1 MNTAISS
8 RDERAFSAPAL
19 LVAGAF
25 FMEFLDGTVI
35 ATALPDMARDFG
47 VTAVELNIGISA
59 YLITLAVLIPA
70 SGWIADRFG
79 ARAIFT
85 LALAIFTLA
94 SVFCGLSTEVHIFVA
109 MRILQGVGGAL
120 MVPVGRLAVLRTTPK
135 HQLIKAIATLT
146 WPALVAPIIGPPL
159 GGFITRYASWHWI
172 FFINVPLG
180 LAAIILSL
188 RIIPDIR
195 ETERRSFDLSG
206 FITTSVAMVSLV
218 TAMERLGDRQPQI
231 WPTLALAALGF
242 GCLLYSIRH
251 FRRAAAPMVRLD
263 ALQVPTFRV
272 TMYGGSLFRASISAV
287 PFLLPLL
294 FQVGFGM
301 DPFHSGLLVLAV
313 FVGNLTIK
321 PATTPLIRWLG
332 FRRLL
337 LINGALNVCS
347 LLACA
352 LLTPQTPVWAIMLIL
367 YLGGVFRSIQF
378 TGVST
383 LAFADVPAAQMSDA
397 NTLFS
402 TASQLAVGLGITLGA
417 IGIRLGEQV
426 GDWLHLTELPGI
438 SFRLSFVFIALIC
451 LVGMIDS
458 LHLAKTAGS
467 SVSEKKK
474 KNKTEGPA
482 ALALMTVKRRS
493 GEQSLRLLYP
503 GSFRRST
510 AGSVGRRL
518 RFSPAADRWRAGY
531 RGSSLLLL
539 LL

>member
-383 LAFADVPAAQMSDA
+383 LAFADVPAVQMSDA

-474 KNKTEGPA
+474 
-482 ALALMTVKRRS
+482 
-493 GEQSLRLLYP
+493 
-503 GSFRRST
+503 
-510 AGSVGRRL
+510 
-518 RFSPAADRWRAGY
+518 
-531 RGSSLLLL
+531 
-539 LL
+539 

>member
-1 MNTAISS
+1 M
-8 RDERAFSAPAL
+8 
-19 LVAGAF
+19 
-25 FMEFLDGTVI
+25 I

-301 DPFHSGLLVLAV
+301 DPFHSGLLMLAV

-474 KNKTEGPA
+474 
-482 ALALMTVKRRS
+482 
-493 GEQSLRLLYP
+493 
-503 GSFRRST
+503 
-510 AGSVGRRL
+510 
-518 RFSPAADRWRAGY
+518 
-531 RGSSLLLL
+531 
-539 LL
+539 

>member
-195 ETERRSFDLSG
+195 ETERRSFELSG

-383 LAFADVPAAQMSDA
+383 LAFADVPAAQMSDT

-474 KNKTEGPA
+474 
-482 ALALMTVKRRS
+482 
-493 GEQSLRLLYP
+493 
-503 GSFRRST
+503 
-510 AGSVGRRL
+510 
-518 RFSPAADRWRAGY
+518 
-531 RGSSLLLL
+531 
-539 LL
+539 

>member
-25 FMEFLDGTVI
+25 FMEFLDRTVI

-301 DPFHSGLLVLAV
+301 DPFHSGLLMLAV

-474 KNKTEGPA
+474 
-482 ALALMTVKRRS
+482 
-493 GEQSLRLLYP
+493 
-503 GSFRRST
+503 
-510 AGSVGRRL
+510 
-518 RFSPAADRWRAGY
+518 
-531 RGSSLLLL
+531 
-539 LL
+539 

>member
-287 PFLLPLL
+287 PFLFPLL

-352 LLTPQTPVWAIMLIL
+352 LLTPQTQVWAIMLIL

-474 KNKTEGPA
+474 
-482 ALALMTVKRRS
+482 
-493 GEQSLRLLYP
+493 
-503 GSFRRST
+503 
-510 AGSVGRRL
+510 
-518 RFSPAADRWRAGY
+518 
-531 RGSSLLLL
+531 
-539 LL
+539 

>member
-451 LVGMIDS
+451 LVGLIDS

-474 KNKTEGPA
+474 
-482 ALALMTVKRRS
+482 
-493 GEQSLRLLYP
+493 
-503 GSFRRST
+503 
-510 AGSVGRRL
+510 
-518 RFSPAADRWRAGY
+518 
-531 RGSSLLLL
+531 
-539 LL
+539 

>member
-59 YLITLAVLIPA
+59 YLITLAVMIPA

-474 KNKTEGPA
+474 
-482 ALALMTVKRRS
+482 
-493 GEQSLRLLYP
+493 
-503 GSFRRST
+503 
-510 AGSVGRRL
+510 
-518 RFSPAADRWRAGY
+518 
-531 RGSSLLLL
+531 
-539 LL
+539 

>member
-180 LAAIILSL
+180 LAAIIFSL

-474 KNKTEGPA
+474 
-482 ALALMTVKRRS
+482 
-493 GEQSLRLLYP
+493 
-503 GSFRRST
+503 
-510 AGSVGRRL
+510 
-518 RFSPAADRWRAGY
+518 
-531 RGSSLLLL
+531 
-539 LL
+539 

>member
-135 HQLIKAIATLT
+135 HQLIKAIAPLT

-474 KNKTEGPA
+474 
-482 ALALMTVKRRS
+482 
-493 GEQSLRLLYP
+493 
-503 GSFRRST
+503 
-510 AGSVGRRL
+510 
-518 RFSPAADRWRAGY
+518 
-531 RGSSLLLL
+531 
-539 LL
+539 

>member
-47 VTAVELNIGISA
+47 VTAVELNIGLSA

-146 WPALVAPIIGPPL
+146 WPTLVAPIIGPPL

-251 FRRAAAPMVRLD
+251 FRRAVAPMVRLD

-474 KNKTEGPA
+474 
-482 ALALMTVKRRS
+482 
-493 GEQSLRLLYP
+493 
-503 GSFRRST
+503 
-510 AGSVGRRL
+510 
-518 RFSPAADRWRAGY
+518 
-531 RGSSLLLL
+531 
-539 LL
+539 

>member
-451 LVGMIDS
+451 PVGMIDS

-474 KNKTEGPA
+474 
-482 ALALMTVKRRS
+482 
-493 GEQSLRLLYP
+493 
-503 GSFRRST
+503 
-510 AGSVGRRL
+510 
-518 RFSPAADRWRAGY
+518 
-531 RGSSLLLL
+531 
-539 LL
+539 

>member
-206 FITTSVAMVSLV
+206 FITTSVAIVSLV

-251 FRRAAAPMVRLD
+251 FRRAVAPMVRLD

-474 KNKTEGPA
+474 
-482 ALALMTVKRRS
+482 
-493 GEQSLRLLYP
+493 
-503 GSFRRST
+503 
-510 AGSVGRRL
+510 
-518 RFSPAADRWRAGY
+518 
-531 RGSSLLLL
+531 
-539 LL
+539 

>member
-1 MNTAISS
+1 
-8 RDERAFSAPAL
+8 
-19 LVAGAF
+19 
-25 FMEFLDGTVI
+25 
-35 ATALPDMARDFG
+35 
-47 VTAVELNIGISA
+47 
-59 YLITLAVLIPA
+59 
-70 SGWIADRFG
+70 
-79 ARAIFT
+79 
-85 LALAIFTLA
+85 
-94 SVFCGLSTEVHIFVA
+94 
-109 MRILQGVGGAL
+109 
-120 MVPVGRLAVLRTTPK
+120 
-135 HQLIKAIATLT
+135 
-146 WPALVAPIIGPPL
+146 
-159 GGFITRYASWHWI
+159 
-172 FFINVPLG
+172 
-180 LAAIILSL
+180 
-188 RIIPDIR
+188 
-195 ETERRSFDLSG
+195 
-206 FITTSVAMVSLV
+206 MVSLV

-474 KNKTEGPA
+474 SKK
-482 ALALMTVKRRS
+482 K
-493 GEQSLRLLYP
+493 
-503 GSFRRST
+503 
-510 AGSVGRRL
+510 
-518 RFSPAADRWRAGY
+518 
-531 RGSSLLLL
+531 
-539 LL
+539 

>member
-85 LALAIFTLA
+85 LALAIFTLT

-474 KNKTEGPA
+474 
-482 ALALMTVKRRS
+482 
-493 GEQSLRLLYP
+493 
-503 GSFRRST
+503 
-510 AGSVGRRL
+510 
-518 RFSPAADRWRAGY
+518 
-531 RGSSLLLL
+531 
-539 LL
+539 

>member
-467 SVSEKKK
+467 SMSEKKK
-474 KNKTEGPA
+474 
-482 ALALMTVKRRS
+482 
-493 GEQSLRLLYP
+493 
-503 GSFRRST
+503 
-510 AGSVGRRL
+510 
-518 RFSPAADRWRAGY
+518 
-531 RGSSLLLL
+531 
-539 LL
+539 

>member
-251 FRRAAAPMVRLD
+251 FRRAVAPMVRLD

-474 KNKTEGPA
+474 
-482 ALALMTVKRRS
+482 
-493 GEQSLRLLYP
+493 
-503 GSFRRST
+503 
-510 AGSVGRRL
+510 
-518 RFSPAADRWRAGY
+518 
-531 RGSSLLLL
+531 
-539 LL
+539 

>member
-70 SGWIADRFG
+70 RGWIADRFG

-159 GGFITRYASWHWI
+159 GGFITRYASWHRI

-474 KNKTEGPA
+474 
-482 ALALMTVKRRS
+482 
-493 GEQSLRLLYP
+493 
-503 GSFRRST
+503 
-510 AGSVGRRL
+510 
-518 RFSPAADRWRAGY
+518 
-531 RGSSLLLL
+531 
-539 LL
+539 

>member
-1 MNTAISS
+1 MNEPLQAQAS
-8 RDERAFSAPAL
+8 RGVSPAAL

-35 ATALPDMARDFG
+35 ATALPDMAKTFG
-47 VTAVELNIGISA
+47 VEAVDLNIGISA

-79 ARAIFT
+79 ARTIFS
-85 LALAIFTLA
+85 LALAIFTVS
-94 SVFCGLSTEVHIFVA
+94 SVFCGLATSAHSFVA

-135 HQLIKAIATLT
+135 HLLITAIATLT
-146 WPALVAPIIGPPL
+146 WPALIAPIIGPPL
-159 GGFITRYASWHWI
+159 GGFITKVADWRWI

-180 LAAIILSL
+180 IIAILLAL
-188 RIIPDIR
+188 RIIPNIR
-195 ETERRSFDLSG
+195 DDERRPFDLPG
-206 FITTSVAMVSLV
+206 FLATSVSMVSLV
-218 TAMERLGDRQPQI
+218 YAMELLGAEKMQGGLI
-231 WPTLALAALGF
+231 ITLLLLGGATFYYAL
-242 GCLLYSIRH
+242 SH
-251 FRRAAAPMVRLD
+251 FRRSPAPMIRMD
-263 ALQVPTFRV
+263 ALKVPTFRV

-337 LINGALNVCS
+337 LINGALNV
-347 LLACA
+347 LALVACA
-352 LLTPQTPVWAIMLIL
+352 FLTPQTPVWAIMLVL

-383 LAFADVPAAQMSDA
+383 LAFADVPSPQMSYA

-402 TASQLAVGLGITLGA
+402 TASQLAIGLGITLGA
-417 IGIRLGEQV
+417 IGIRIGEKLSAV
-426 GDWLHLTELPGI
+426 LDLSAVPGI
-438 SFRLSFVFIALIC
+438 SFRLAFVFIALIC
-451 LVGMIDS
+451 LVGMIDT
-458 LHLAKTAGS
+458 LHLTRDAGS
-467 SVSEKKK
+467 AVSKKAK
-474 KNKTEGPA
+474 A
-482 ALALMTVKRRS
+482 
-493 GEQSLRLLYP
+493 
-503 GSFRRST
+503 
-510 AGSVGRRL
+510 
-518 RFSPAADRWRAGY
+518 
-531 RGSSLLLL
+531 
-539 LL
+539 

>member
-1 MNTAISS
+1 
-8 RDERAFSAPAL
+8 
-19 LVAGAF
+19 
-25 FMEFLDGTVI
+25 MEFLDGTVI

-467 SVSEKKK
+467 SVSE
-474 KNKTEGPA
+474 
-482 ALALMTVKRRS
+482 
-493 GEQSLRLLYP
+493 
-503 GSFRRST
+503 
-510 AGSVGRRL
+510 
-518 RFSPAADRWRAGY
+518 
-531 RGSSLLLL
+531 
-539 LL
+539 

>member
-272 TMYGGSLFRASISAV
+272 TIYGGSLFRASISAV

-301 DPFHSGLLVLAV
+301 DPFHSGLLLLAV

-474 KNKTEGPA
+474 
-482 ALALMTVKRRS
+482 
-493 GEQSLRLLYP
+493 
-503 GSFRRST
+503 
-510 AGSVGRRL
+510 
-518 RFSPAADRWRAGY
+518 
-531 RGSSLLLL
+531 
-539 LL
+539 

>member
-70 SGWIADRFG
+70 SGRIADRFG

-474 KNKTEGPA
+474 
-482 ALALMTVKRRS
+482 
-493 GEQSLRLLYP
+493 
-503 GSFRRST
+503 
-510 AGSVGRRL
+510 
-518 RFSPAADRWRAGY
+518 
-531 RGSSLLLL
+531 
-539 LL
+539 

>member
-426 GDWLHLTELPGI
+426 GDWLHRI
-438 SFRLSFVFIALIC
+438 
-451 LVGMIDS
+451 
-458 LHLAKTAGS
+458 
-467 SVSEKKK
+467 
-474 KNKTEGPA
+474 
-482 ALALMTVKRRS
+482 
-493 GEQSLRLLYP
+493 LLN
-503 GSFRRST
+503 
-510 AGSVGRRL
+510 
-518 RFSPAADRWRAGY
+518 Y
-531 RGSSLLLL
+531 RGSASACRLCLSP
-539 LL
+539 

>member
-25 FMEFLDGTVI
+25 FMEFLDGKVI

-474 KNKTEGPA
+474 
-482 ALALMTVKRRS
+482 
-493 GEQSLRLLYP
+493 
-503 GSFRRST
+503 
-510 AGSVGRRL
+510 
-518 RFSPAADRWRAGY
+518 
-531 RGSSLLLL
+531 
-539 LL
+539 

>member
-135 HQLIKAIATLT
+135 HQLKKAKATLT

-251 FRRAAAPMVRLD
+251 FRRAVAPMVRLD

-474 KNKTEGPA
+474 
-482 ALALMTVKRRS
+482 
-493 GEQSLRLLYP
+493 
-503 GSFRRST
+503 
-510 AGSVGRRL
+510 
-518 RFSPAADRWRAGY
+518 
-531 RGSSLLLL
+531 
-539 LL
+539 

>member
-94 SVFCGLSTEVHIFVA
+94 SVFCGLSTEVHNFVA

-383 LAFADVPAAQMSDA
+383 LAFADVPATQMSDA

-474 KNKTEGPA
+474 
-482 ALALMTVKRRS
+482 
-493 GEQSLRLLYP
+493 
-503 GSFRRST
+503 
-510 AGSVGRRL
+510 
-518 RFSPAADRWRAGY
+518 
-531 RGSSLLLL
+531 
-539 LL
+539 

>member
-8 RDERAFSAPAL
+8 RDERTFSAPAL

-287 PFLLPLL
+287 PFLL
-294 FQVGFGM
+294 QVGFGM

-474 KNKTEGPA
+474 
-482 ALALMTVKRRS
+482 
-493 GEQSLRLLYP
+493 
-503 GSFRRST
+503 
-510 AGSVGRRL
+510 
-518 RFSPAADRWRAGY
+518 
-531 RGSSLLLL
+531 
-539 LL
+539 

>member
-294 FQVGFGM
+294 CQVGFGM

-474 KNKTEGPA
+474 
-482 ALALMTVKRRS
+482 
-493 GEQSLRLLYP
+493 
-503 GSFRRST
+503 
-510 AGSVGRRL
+510 
-518 RFSPAADRWRAGY
+518 
-531 RGSSLLLL
+531 
-539 LL
+539 

>member
-301 DPFHSGLLVLAV
+301 DPFHSGLLMLAV

-332 FRRLL
+332 FRRLM

-474 KNKTEGPA
+474 
-482 ALALMTVKRRS
+482 
-493 GEQSLRLLYP
+493 
-503 GSFRRST
+503 
-510 AGSVGRRL
+510 
-518 RFSPAADRWRAGY
+518 
-531 RGSSLLLL
+531 
-539 LL
+539 

>member
-426 GDWLHLTELPGI
+426 GDWLHLTDLPGI

-474 KNKTEGPA
+474 
-482 ALALMTVKRRS
+482 
-493 GEQSLRLLYP
+493 
-503 GSFRRST
+503 
-510 AGSVGRRL
+510 
-518 RFSPAADRWRAGY
+518 
-531 RGSSLLLL
+531 
-539 LL
+539 

>member
-120 MVPVGRLAVLRTTPK
+120 LVPVGRLAVLRTTPK

-195 ETERRSFDLSG
+195 ETERRSFDLTG

-474 KNKTEGPA
+474 
-482 ALALMTVKRRS
+482 
-493 GEQSLRLLYP
+493 
-503 GSFRRST
+503 
-510 AGSVGRRL
+510 
-518 RFSPAADRWRAGY
+518 
-531 RGSSLLLL
+531 
-539 LL
+539 

>member
-294 FQVGFGM
+294 FLVGFGM

-474 KNKTEGPA
+474 
-482 ALALMTVKRRS
+482 
-493 GEQSLRLLYP
+493 
-503 GSFRRST
+503 
-510 AGSVGRRL
+510 
-518 RFSPAADRWRAGY
+518 
-531 RGSSLLLL
+531 
-539 LL
+539 

>member
-397 NTLFS
+397 NTLFN

-474 KNKTEGPA
+474 
-482 ALALMTVKRRS
+482 
-493 GEQSLRLLYP
+493 
-503 GSFRRST
+503 
-510 AGSVGRRL
+510 
-518 RFSPAADRWRAGY
+518 
-531 RGSSLLLL
+531 
-539 LL
+539 

>member
-146 WPALVAPIIGPPL
+146 WPALVAPIIGSPL

-426 GDWLHLTELPGI
+426 GDWLHLSTVPGI
-438 SFRLSFVFIALIC
+438 AFRLSFVFIALIC

-458 LHLAKTAGS
+458 LHLTKTAGS
-467 SVSEKKK
+467 SVSEKKHK
-474 KNKTEGPA
+474 
-482 ALALMTVKRRS
+482 
-493 GEQSLRLLYP
+493 
-503 GSFRRST
+503 
-510 AGSVGRRL
+510 
-518 RFSPAADRWRAGY
+518 
-531 RGSSLLLL
+531 
-539 LL
+539 

>member
-85 LALAIFTLA
+85 LALAFFTLA

-195 ETERRSFDLSG
+195 ETERRSFDLTG

-474 KNKTEGPA
+474 
-482 ALALMTVKRRS
+482 
-493 GEQSLRLLYP
+493 
-503 GSFRRST
+503 
-510 AGSVGRRL
+510 
-518 RFSPAADRWRAGY
+518 
-531 RGSSLLLL
+531 
-539 LL
+539 

>member
-94 SVFCGLSTEVHIFVA
+94 SAFCGLSTEVHIFVA

-474 KNKTEGPA
+474 
-482 ALALMTVKRRS
+482 
-493 GEQSLRLLYP
+493 
-503 GSFRRST
+503 
-510 AGSVGRRL
+510 
-518 RFSPAADRWRAGY
+518 
-531 RGSSLLLL
+531 
-539 LL
+539 

>member
-120 MVPVGRLAVLRTTPK
+120 MVPIGRLAVLRTTPK

-474 KNKTEGPA
+474 
-482 ALALMTVKRRS
+482 
-493 GEQSLRLLYP
+493 
-503 GSFRRST
+503 
-510 AGSVGRRL
+510 
-518 RFSPAADRWRAGY
+518 
-531 RGSSLLLL
+531 
-539 LL
+539 